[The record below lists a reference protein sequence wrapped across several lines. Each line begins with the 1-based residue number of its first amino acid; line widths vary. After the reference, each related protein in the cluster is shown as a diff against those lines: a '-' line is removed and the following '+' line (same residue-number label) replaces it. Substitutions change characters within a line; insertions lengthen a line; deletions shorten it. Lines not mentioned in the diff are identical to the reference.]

1 MGFHG
6 EVHRTWQKWPLPKAF
21 FWGEGGAYF
30 VNWFG
35 VGNGVSFSLISL
47 VSWVGG
53 GGITGCSVPRG
64 QTGGGRNATLS
75 LV

>member
-6 EVHRTWQKWPLPKAF
+6 EVHRTQQKWPLKPF
-21 FWGEGGAYF
+21 FWEGGAYF
-30 VNWFG
+30 VNWFD

-53 GGITGCSVPRG
+53 GGITDCSVPRG
-64 QTGGGRNATLS
+64 QTGGGRSATLS

>member
-1 MGFHG
+1 MGLHG
-6 EVHRTWQKWPLPKAF
+6 EVHRLSRSGFSLNPF
-21 FWGEGGAYF
+21 RGEGRAYF
-30 VNWFG
+30 INWFG
-35 VGNGVSFSLISL
+35 VGNGVSFSLVSL
-47 VSWVGG
+47 VSWVAG